1 MLCHVTCKIVITHAC
16 PTRSF
21 KDLVGICLEKWSTVK
36 YDINVRLESYFLHDG
51 EYLKAYET
59 GEVHLEVSDK
69 PR

>member
-1 MLCHVTCKIVITHAC
+1 MSGKYQVDC
-16 PTRSF
+16 
-21 KDLVGICLEKWSTVK
+21 K

-59 GEVHLEVSDK
+59 GEVHLEGQAA